1 MPFAGMQTY
10 LEMIVIN
17 KVSQRQIS
25 YDIIHIWNLF
35 LKNYIN
41 KLIYRTE
48 TDSQSQKTNLWLPK
62 GEWGC

>member
-62 GEWGC
+62 GEWGY